1 MKWFLTISM
10 IFIAIVAEAK
20 DPESL
25 TDNEDISG
33 IEFHSGTWKE
43 ALEKAEKEGK
53 PIFLDISA
61 SWCGPCKMLK
71 INTFSDAEVG
81 KYYNENFINVLID
94 GEKGEGPFLA
104 GKYRIS
110 GYPTMIYLNSKGE
123 IIART
128 SGYKDPEVFLE
139 MGKTVLSQQ

>member
-1 MKWFLTISM
+1 MKWLLTMSM
-10 IFIAIVAEAK
+10 ILIAMVAEAK
-20 DPESL
+20 DPENRS
-25 TDNEDISG
+25 DNENISG

-61 SWCGPCKMLK
+61 SWCGPCNMLK
-71 INTFSDAEVG
+71 ENTFSNAEVG

-94 GEKGEGPFLA
+94 GEKGEGPQLA
-104 GKYRIS
+104 SKYSIT
-110 GYPTMIYLNSKGE
+110 GYPTMIYFNSKGE

-128 SGYKDPEVFLE
+128 SGYRDPATFVE
-139 MGKTVLSQQ
+139 MGKTVLAQ